1 MNRQLTQV
9 LLLTLLLVLF
19 LTGCEL
25 NRDGQPDIDTPP
37 ADVETVVAPPAAEPA
52 TVAPPVAEPTQP
64 APPAA
69 ADDIEPEM
77 RPAQPPPP
85 ADIVEPGKV
94 LVKLTQQAAMQ
105 ARSVDMADPDEI
117 VTAGIPT
124 LDERLAQIGA
134 SGMESVISD
143 VAGATG
149 QSKDEISIQA
159 EQVGQLYFVAYEADM
174 APQQVA
180 DYLNQDP
187 AIEYA
192 EPNYFAGIAGQP
204 QAAPPQFQPNDPYFK
219 YQWPLQNIQMPA
231 AWDIATGQN
240 VVVAIIDTG
249 IDFNAPDLANTP
261 RVPGY
266 DFANN
271 DTDPTDDQG
280 HGTHVSG
287 SVAQS
292 TNNGLGVAG
301 VAFNARLMPIKALGS
316 DGNGSYENIIKGII
330 FAVDQGADVINMSL
344 AGGSPSASLQDAV
357 RYANSKG
364 VVVVAA
370 AGNNNGAV
378 SYPAAYDDY
387 VIAVAATRFDNS
399 RSGYSNYGPQVDIAA
414 PGGDIKVDQN
424 GDGYADGVLQQTL
437 KSGGG
442 YSYQFWE
449 GTSMASPH
457 VAGLAALLLS
467 RRPDASPAQIEAAMV
482 QTALRGT
489 GTPEQVGAGV
499 IQAAA
504 ALNVFAPGPVTP
516 TFTPVQPTA
525 TFTPFPPTF
534 TPSPPTFTPSPTIQP
549 ICTPP
554 PCAPGSVF
562 ICPGGSCPGGCGIV
576 CATATPL
583 PPTVTPTFTPVPP
596 TATFTPTP
604 SPSATF
610 TPLPPPFTATPTPA
624 PSATF
629 TPLPPPFTATPTPS
643 PTPSLPSAELLLN
656 GGFETDEGWV
666 FGQTP
671 VRGGYDT
678 RVVRSGSRSALLG
691 ILDGYDRYS
700 YTSMW
705 QPVTI
710 PAEARQV
717 TLAVH
722 TFPISQD
729 WGRSDSQNILILN
742 NRFRT
747 IRRLAV
753 GLSNSQVWEPR
764 TFDLSDLRGQ
774 TVYVYIG
781 VFNNGWGNRPSAMFV
796 DDVSLQWAR

>member
-1 MNRQLTQV
+1 MNRKLTLS
-9 LLLTLLLVLF
+9 LLLTTLLLLL

-25 NRDGQPDIDTPP
+25 SRAGQQDITTAPAVVEPVASPTAPLPGAEPP
-37 ADVETVVAPPAAEPA
+37 TAAPPA
-52 TVAPPVAEPTQP
+52 VEPTT
-64 APPAA
+64 AA
-69 ADDIEPEM
+69 AADIEPES

-94 LVKLTQQAAMQ
+94 LVKLTEQAAIQ
-105 ARSVDMADPDEI
+105 ARSVEMADPDQI
-117 VTAGIPT
+117 VSAGIPT

-134 SGMESVISD
+134 SGLEPVISD

-149 QSKDEISIQA
+149 KSEDQISIQV
-159 EQVGQLYFVAYEADM
+159 EQVGQLYFVAYDAEIE
-174 APQQVA
+174 PQQVA

-187 AIEYA
+187 AIEFA
-192 EPNYFAGIAGQP
+192 EPNFFAGIAGEP
-204 QAAPPQFQPNDPYFK
+204 RAAPPQFQPNDPYYKF
-219 YQWPLQNIQMPA
+219 QWHLQNIQMPA
-231 AWDIATGQN
+231 AWDMSTGQN
-240 VVVAIIDTG
+240 IIVAIIDTG

-261 RVPGY
+261 RVAGY

-271 DTDPTDDQG
+271 DPDPTDDQG
-280 HGTHVSG
+280 HGTHVAG
-287 SVAQS
+287 TVAQS

-301 VAFNARLMPIKALGS
+301 LAFNARLMPVKALGS
-316 DGNGSYENIIKGII
+316 DGNGSYENIIKGIV

-357 RYANSKG
+357 RYAHSKG

-370 AGNNNGAV
+370 AGNNNGPV

-399 RSGYSNYGPQVDIAA
+399 RSGYSNYGPQIDIAA
-414 PGGDIKVDQN
+414 PGGDVKVDQN

-467 RRPDASPAQIEAAMV
+467 RRPDASPAQIEAVMA

-489 GTPEQVGAGV
+489 GTLEQVGAGV

-504 ALNVFAPGPVTP
+504 ALNAFAPVPVTP
-516 TFTPVQPTA
+516 TFTPIPPTA
-525 TFTPFPPTF
+525 TFTPFPPTL
-534 TPSPPTFTPSPTIQP
+534 TPTFTPVPP
-549 ICTPP
+549 VCTPP
-554 PCAPGSVF
+554 PCPGGVI
-562 ICPGGSCPGGCGIV
+562 ICPGGNCPGGCGVV

-596 TATFTPTP
+596 TATFTPSPSPTATP
-604 SPSATF
+604 FPPTATFTPIPPPSATF
-610 TPLPPPFTATPTPA
+610 TPFPPT
-624 PSATF
+624 ATF
-629 TPLPPPFTATPTPS
+629 TPIPPPVTATPTPS
-643 PTPSLPSAELLLN
+643 PTPALPVGELLLN
-656 GGFETDEGWV
+656 GGFETNEGWI

-671 VRGGYDT
+671 VRGEYDT

-691 ILDGYDRYS
+691 IFNGYDRYS

-717 TLAVH
+717 TLTVH
-722 TFPISQD
+722 TFPISYD
-729 WGRSDSQNILILN
+729 WGRTDSQNILILN
-742 NRFRT
+742 DRFRT
-747 IRRLAV
+747 IRRLAT

-764 TFDLSDLRGQ
+764 SFDLSDLRGQ

-781 VFNNGWGNRPSAMFV
+781 VYNNGWGNRPSAMFV
-796 DDVSLQWAR
+796 DDVSLQWTR